1 MAAVSSSRGMQFV
14 FYVLVWKQDV
24 YLWQIC
30 RVYVSHVQYRMC
42 WHFVKVKLRT
52 VKGQIVNVF
61 FMLNNMLYCLFSMK
75 IDYFMLFCTVLNASL
90 VAPVS
95 TKCQK
100 KSRMP
105 CVRYSAWRELQWE
118 LSTLDMRRGDEALCL
133 LSTEQQRNLKIHH
146 TLKSDR

>member
-105 CVRYSAWRELQWE
+105 CVRYSACGGSYSENSVRSTWGEETRRCACCPLSSKEIWRFI
-118 LSTLDMRRGDEALCL
+118 TL
-133 LSTEQQRNLKIHH
+133 
-146 TLKSDR
+146 